1 MQFFTFKK
9 KVNILKCYKTH
20 LSQFGIK
27 IKINTTITY
36 SYKKVCMNYL
46 KIAII
51 NKVLHKSLTLYYDRI
66 GVSEETD
73 TNKTTAT
80 KDSYFCH

>member
-1 MQFFTFKK
+1 
-9 KVNILKCYKTH
+9 
-20 LSQFGIK
+20 
-27 IKINTTITY
+27 
-36 SYKKVCMNYL
+36 MNYL
-46 KIAII
+46 KKAII

-73 TNKTTAT
+73 TNKTIAT

>member
-1 MQFFTFKK
+1 
-9 KVNILKCYKTH
+9 
-20 LSQFGIK
+20 
-27 IKINTTITY
+27 
-36 SYKKVCMNYL
+36 MNYL